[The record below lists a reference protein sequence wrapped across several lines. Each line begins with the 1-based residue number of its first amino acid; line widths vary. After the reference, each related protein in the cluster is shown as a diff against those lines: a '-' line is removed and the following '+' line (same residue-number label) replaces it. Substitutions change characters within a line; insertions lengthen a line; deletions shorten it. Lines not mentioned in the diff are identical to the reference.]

1 MEGREA
7 NMKNSGFVAAGVLVL
22 VVFAL
27 LVFNE
32 GKPERDYKR
41 AVRETQTMFDKAH
54 LIGASPKEVTAYLDK
69 NHIEHTAY
77 TVKADPLNK
86 DEKSRT
92 IRMVQR
98 TVANGITFSY
108 GPYSIDL
115 LVFLHFDEH
124 NKLRFYTFDRWD
136 QVL

>member
-1 MEGREA
+1 
-7 NMKNSGFVAAGVLVL
+7 MKNYGCSVAMLFAVGLVL
-22 VVFAL
+22 F
-27 LVFNE
+27 LVINE
-32 GKPERDYKR
+32 GKPDRDYKR
-41 AVRETQTMFDKAH
+41 AVREARAMLDKAH

-124 NKLRFYTFDRWD
+124 NKLRSYTFDRWD